1 MQDMLADFWQ
11 TLTPREPPDGE
22 LGAVLLEDVAV
33 MTFGGADVRN
43 FLQGYLTC
51 DTVALPEGSPAL
63 AALCSLK
70 GRVVTCGWASA
81 RTDAVDYLVHESL
94 SDTLASFMRAYLA
107 FSKTRLRESRDRV
120 ALAVLQG
127 REDAPAVTLHSV
139 GDEASLRALQERH
152 GNASRAA
159 FDRALVH
166 AHIPWLTVATSDQFL
181 PQALNLVTLGAVD
194 FDKGCYLG
202 QEVVAR
208 AQHRGR
214 LKRHLR
220 RLTVAGAAA
229 PAAGAEV
236 RDPAGAAVGT
246 VLQGVDAASDAGAEC
261 LAVLKEEAA
270 GELRAATAAGPEAV
284 LSLHS

>member
-11 TLTPREPPDGE
+11 TLTRKDPPARE
-22 LGAVLLEDVAV
+22 LGAVLLDDVAV
-33 MTFGGADVRN
+33 MTFEGADVRT

-51 DTVALPEGSPAL
+51 DTVELPEDNPAL

-81 RTDAVDYLVHESL
+81 RADAIDYLIHESL
-94 SDTLASFMRAYLA
+94 SDTLEGFMRAYLA
-107 FSKTRLRESRDRV
+107 FSKTELVESPDRV
-120 ALAVLQG
+120 ALAVLED
-127 REDAPAVTLHSV
+127 RDDAPAVTLYSV
-139 GDEASLRALQERH
+139 GDEGLLEALHERH
-152 GNASRAA
+152 GKTSRAA
-159 FDRALVH
+159 FDRALVD
-166 AHIPWLTVATSDQFL
+166 ARIPWLTAATSDQFL

-214 LKRHLR
+214 LKRHLQ
-220 RLTVAGAAA
+220 RLVVAGPAA
-229 PAAGAEV
+229 PVPGADV
-236 RDPAGAAVGT
+236 LDPTGTAVGT
-246 VLQGVDAASDAGAEC
+246 VLQGADAAGEADASC
-261 LAVLKEEAA
+261 LAVLKDEAA
-270 GELRAATAAGPEAV
+270 GELRAATGAGPEAV